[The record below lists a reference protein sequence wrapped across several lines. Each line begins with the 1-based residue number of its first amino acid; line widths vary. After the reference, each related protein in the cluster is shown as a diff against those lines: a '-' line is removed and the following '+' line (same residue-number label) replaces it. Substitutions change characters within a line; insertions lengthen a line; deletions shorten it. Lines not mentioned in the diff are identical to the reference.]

1 MTVETAVQEILATS
15 AAVVAICPTN
25 RIKVP
30 GAWQGLD
37 LPYLVHF
44 PVSLDPI
51 RTHDGGLMALKIW
64 GFYQVSIF
72 ADAYSTGVAL
82 TNAVLAAMDGHHLV
96 DSPAQGIDVQVI
108 AGKHYLGWDDESET
122 HHFALNFRIAEAL
135 V

>member
-1 MTVETAVQEILATS
+1 MTVETAVQEILASSTGIT
-15 AAVVAICPTN
+15 ALCPAS

-30 GAWQGLD
+30 GAWQDLA

-51 RTHDGGLMALKIW
+51 RTHDGGVEPLKIW

-72 ADAYSTGVAL
+72 ADAYSTGTAL
-82 TNAVLAAMDGHHLV
+82 TTAVLAAMDGHHLV
-96 DSPAQGIDVQVI
+96 GPLAQGVDVQVI